1 MISNKVT
8 HLITTIERGGAEKQL
23 LTLASEQ
30 VQSGLKVEVIFLK
43 GKSELK
49 KEFEESGVE
58 VNSLLVEKS
67 FLKQIF
73 LFSKYL
79 RKNPSPVHAHLP
91 KSELLAA
98 IVVPNKYFIFTR
110 HNSEPFWPSGPRIFS
125 NLLSKFV
132 CKRASQGIAI
142 SNAVKS
148 YLIKRGEIPIG
159 YTINVVY
166 YGFQKDILT
175 NSVGLNSI
183 TNLMNSQSSNFKIG
197 TIGRLVPQKDYPT
210 LLSAFSNVL
219 KSFPNVE
226 LYVVGKGYLQKEL
239 IKLSKTLG
247 IHDKVH
253 WVGKTEYIKE
263 FLSKIDLF
271 ILSSKYEGFGLVLLE
286 AMVSK
291 KPIIAANNSSIPE
304 VLGKTYDGLF
314 STGDVNS
321 LAQQIKTAIS
331 GNSFSERLVQSYSSQ
346 LDLFDPNKMNTNIKK
361 VYTNAGF

>member
-30 VQSGLKVEVIFLK
+30 VKSGLRVEVIFLK

-58 VNSLLVEKS
+58 VNKLLVGKS
-67 FLKQIF
+67 FLKQIS
-73 LFSKYL
+73 LLSKYL
-79 RKNPSPVHAHLP
+79 RKNPSPIHAHLP

-110 HNSEPFWPSGPRIFS
+110 HNSEPFWPGGPRIIS

-148 YLIKRGEIPIG
+148 YLIKMGEIPNRYKID
-159 YTINVVY
+159 VVY
-166 YGFQKDILT
+166 YGFQKDSTT
-175 NSVGLNSI
+175 NSEGLNLISS
-183 TNLMNSQSSNFKIG
+183 LMNAQNSNFKIG

-219 KSFPNVE
+219 ISVPNIE
-226 LYVVGKGYLQKEL
+226 LYVVGEGYLQKNL
-239 IKLSKTLG
+239 IESSKSLG
-247 IHDKVH
+247 INGKIH
-253 WVGKTEYIKE
+253 WLGKTEYIKE

-271 ILSSKYEGFGLVLLE
+271 ILPSKYEGFGLVLLE
-286 AMVSK
+286 AMIAK
-291 KPIIAANNSSIPE
+291 KPIIAANNSAIPE
-304 VLGKTYDGLF
+304 VLGKTYEGLF
-314 STGDVNS
+314 LTGDVNA

-331 GNSFSERLVQSYSSQ
+331 DNNFSERLVQSYSSQ
-346 LDLFDPNKMNTNIKK
+346 LDLFDPNKMNTNIKR

>member
-30 VQSGLKVEVIFLK
+30 IKSGLTVEVIFLK

-49 KEFEESGVE
+49 KEFEKSGVE
-58 VNSLLVEKS
+58 VNKLLVGKS
-67 FLKQIF
+67 FLKQISM
-73 LFSKYL
+73 LFKYL

-98 IVVPNKYFIFTR
+98 IVVPNRHFVFTR
-110 HNSEPFWPSGPRIFS
+110 HNSEPFWPGGPRIIS

-142 SNAVKS
+142 SNAVRS
-148 YLIKRGEIPIG
+148 YLIKRGEIPTG
-159 YTINVVY
+159 YIIDVVY
-166 YGFQKDILT
+166 YGFQKNGST
-175 NSVGLNSI
+175 NLAGLNSI
-183 TNLMNSQSSNFKIG
+183 TNFINGQSSNFKIG

-219 KSFPNVE
+219 ESLPETE
-226 LYVVGKGYLQKEL
+226 LHVVGEGYLEKDL
-239 IKLSKTLG
+239 IEMSKSLG
-247 IHDKVH
+247 ISEKVH
-253 WVGKTEYIKE
+253 WLGKMEYIKE

-271 ILSSKYEGFGLVLLE
+271 ILPSKYEGFGLVLLE
-286 AMVSK
+286 AMVAK
-291 KPIIAANNSSIPE
+291 KPIIAANNSAIPE
-304 VLGKTYDGLF
+304 VVGKTYEGLF
-314 STGDVNS
+314 STGDVNA

-331 GNSFSERLVQSYSSQ
+331 YKNFSERLVQSYSSQ
-346 LDLFDPNKMNTNIKK
+346 LSLFGPSDMNKHIKSI
-361 VYTNAGF
+361 YSNAGF

>member
-43 GKSELK
+43 GKPELK

-58 VNSLLVEKS
+58 VNKLLAGKG

-73 LFSKYL
+73 LLSKYL
-79 RKNPSPVHAHLP
+79 RKNPSPIHAHLP

-98 IVVPNKYFIFTR
+98 IVVTNKYFIFTR
-110 HNSEPFWPSGPRIFS
+110 HNSEPFWPGGPRIIS
-125 NLLSKFV
+125 NLLSKVV

-148 YLIKRGEIPIG
+148 YLIKRGEIPTG
-159 YTINVVY
+159 YIIDVVY
-166 YGFQKDILT
+166 YGFQKNVST

-183 TNLMNSQSSNFKIG
+183 TNLINGQSSNFKLG
-197 TIGRLVPQKDYPT
+197 TIGRLVPQKDFPT

-219 KSFPNVE
+219 KTVPNIE
-226 LYVVGKGYLQKEL
+226 LYVVGEGYLQKDLIEL
-239 IKLSKTLG
+239 GKSLG
-247 IHDKVH
+247 INDKVY
-253 WVGKTEYIKE
+253 WLGKTEYIKE

-271 ILSSKYEGFGLVLLE
+271 ILPSKYEGFGLVLLE
-286 AMVSK
+286 AMVAK
-291 KPIIAANNSSIPE
+291 KPIIAANNSAIPE
-304 VLGKTYDGLF
+304 VLGKTYEGLF
-314 STGDVNS
+314 STGDVNA

-331 GNSFSERLVQSYSSQ
+331 DKNFSERLVQSYASQ
-346 LDLFDPNKMNTNIKK
+346 LSSFDPSKMNKYVKSI
-361 VYTNAGF
+361 YSNAGF